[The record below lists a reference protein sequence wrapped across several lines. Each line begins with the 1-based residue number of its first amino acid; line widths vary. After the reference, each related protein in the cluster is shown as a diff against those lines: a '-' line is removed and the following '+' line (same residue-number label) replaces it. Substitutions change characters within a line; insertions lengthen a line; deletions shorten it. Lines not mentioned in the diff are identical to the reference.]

1 MTKFAGCGMYKIGVV
16 FFILFV
22 MVSSELSAQNN
33 PNAND
38 HPEPK
43 HVPLINA
50 EFKIDGEMNE
60 PEWQQALIIPL
71 ATETSPAENIPAKVK
86 TNAYFIDRGNSLLIG
101 FIAEDSEP
109 EKIRAFLR
117 DRDAAFDD
125 DFVGVLLDT
134 YNDERRALE
143 FFVNPLGV
151 QMDLIQSGNN
161 EDSSWDAIWD
171 SAGKITDFGYVV
183 EMEIPYNEL
192 QMPDQVGEKTWGLYA
207 LRAHPRD
214 DRRLYR
220 NVTIDRSNDCSLCQ
234 TAKIKGFNNA
244 DRGLDLEITPTLT
257 GLAAKS
263 RDPQDPDYGPTDTDF
278 EAGVDVNW
286 GINSNLT
293 LNATINPDFSQVEA
307 DSAQLNVNQNFALFF
322 PERRS
327 FFLENSDY
335 FDSNINLVYTRTIAD
350 PDYGVRLVG
359 KYDKNAYGFY
369 YANDT
374 ITNLLIPGS
383 LGSSFT
389 TLETGSNNLVGRY
402 RRDFGN
408 NASTFGAT
416 ITSREG
422 SDYSNTVLSA
432 DVNYRLTSQDSF
444 QFQIASSETEYP
456 EELAEEF
463 DQPLD
468 VFSGQYYLAR
478 YQHNGRNWQFNVNHQ
493 NREGG
498 FRADSG
504 FIGQVGVKRSVI
516 GGGYI
521 WIGEADNIW
530 NQIDVYSDWDIT
542 HDENNTVLEKEFE
555 GRISIDL
562 PFQSNIRS
570 GLGVR
575 DRFWDEQTFRE
586 NFQFLNIHMTPSAR
600 FNFGLHL
607 NSGNLIDFANSRLA
621 DSKRI
626 EFHFGGNLG
635 KHFSYNVNHNYRNL
649 SIDAGN
655 IFTANQTDIRLS
667 YQFNIRQ
674 RLRLAIIQTDV
685 NRDLSLYNEPEDFDR
700 NSENISTQLVYS
712 YKVNPRTLMFVGYS
726 DAGTEFD
733 DIESFVTTDKNLF
746 VKFSYAF
753 KR

>member
-1 MTKFAGCGMYKIGVV
+1 MFKKLTLVACCCCTANSISAAQ
-16 FFILFV
+16 
-22 MVSSELSAQNN
+22 VSIEAIKQ
-33 PNAND
+33 
-38 HPEPK
+38 
-43 HVPLINA
+43 VPVTQSD
-50 EFKIDGEMNE
+50 FKIDGIMDEAA
-60 PEWQQALIIPL
+60 WQQALLIPL
-71 ATETSPAENIPAKVK
+71 LYETSPAENTPAQVK
-86 TNAYFIDRGNSLLIG
+86 TDAYFVDTGKTLVIG
-101 FIAEDSEP
+101 FIAEDKDP

-117 DRDAAFDD
+117 DRDSAYDD

-151 QMDLIQSGNN
+151 QMDLIQSSNN
-161 EDSSWDAIWD
+161 EDDSWNAIWE
-171 SAGKITDFGYVV
+171 SAGQITDFGYVV

-192 QMPDQVGEKTWGLYA
+192 QMPDVVGEKIWGLYA
-207 LRAHPRD
+207 LRIHPRD
-214 DRRLYR
+214 DRRIYR

-234 TAKIKGFNNA
+234 TEKIKGFNNA
-244 DRGLDLEITPTLT
+244 DRGMDLEITPTVT

-263 RDPQDPDYGPTDTDF
+263 RQPEAADYGATETDF

-307 DSAQLNVNQNFALFF
+307 DSAQLNVNENFALFF

-335 FDSNINLVYTRTIAD
+335 FDSNMDLVYTRNIAD

-359 KYDKNAYGFY
+359 KYDKNAYGFF

-374 ITNLLIPGS
+374 ITNLLIPGA
-383 LGSSFT
+383 LGSGFT
-389 TLETGSNNLVGRY
+389 TLDVQSNNLVGRY
-402 RRDFGN
+402 RRDFGEY
-408 NASTFGAT
+408 ASTFGAT

-422 SDYSNTVLSA
+422 GDYSNTLLST
-432 DVNYRLTSQDSF
+432 DLNYRINSTNQIRV
-444 QFQIASSETEYP
+444 QIADSETEYP
-456 EELAEEF
+456 DELAADF

-468 VFSGQYYLAR
+468 SFSGQYYLAR
-478 YQHNGRNWQFNVNHQ
+478 YQHNGRNWSFNAYHENKDD
-493 NREGG
+493 G

-504 FIGQVGVKRSVI
+504 FISQVGTKQSVI
-516 GGGYI
+516 GGGYK
-521 WIGEADNIW
+521 WIGEKENWW
-530 NQIDVYSDWDIT
+530 NQINIYSDWDIT
-542 HDENNTVLEKEFE
+542 HDQTEQVLEKEFE
-555 GRISIDL
+555 GSFSIDMPL
-562 PFQSNIRS
+562 QSNIGT

-586 NFQFLNIHMTPSAR
+586 NFQYVNLHMRPWSV
-600 FNFGLHL
+600 FGFGLHL
-607 NSGNLIDFANSRLA
+607 NQGNLVDFANSRLA
-621 DSKRI
+621 DSERY
-626 EFHFGGNLG
+626 ELHFDGNLG
-635 KHFSYNVNHNYRNL
+635 THFSYNVSHNYRSL
-649 SIDAGN
+649 SLDAGT
-655 IFTANQTDIRLS
+655 IFTANQTDVRLS

-685 NRDLSLYNEPEDFDR
+685 NRDLSLYNQPENFNQNNR
-700 NSENISTQLVYS
+700 NLSTQLIYS
-712 YKVNPRTLMFVGYS
+712 YKLNPRSLMFVGYS

-733 DIESFVTTDKNLF
+733 DIETFVKTDKNVF